1 MPDDRRS
8 AAWNPVL
15 SQAQAPKHVMQ
26 LCWLEKAPL
35 DQNLRRYVEDGLKQG
50 DGILMF
56 TADFRREAVL
66 NEYSEAIGTR
76 QLVLLDAG
84 GTVTWMMKGGLPDW
98 DRFSRRVRSGFR
110 LVRRG
115 HPSGTLRSYGEMGS
129 ILWKSGQF
137 GAAVLLEQF
146 WNKLLEQLP
155 ASVYCSYASDVFA
168 DDFNQAN
175 VQGALGLH
183 EHVMCCD
190 SDGELNWAIQTA
202 INEML
207 DAQAEE
213 VRSQI
218 RANHPPAWPL
228 VPEAEAT
235 VLWLRANL
243 PERAPEVIARARDL
257 YDTRRGPKDQATA
270 IV

>member
-8 AAWNPVL
+8 AARNPVL
-15 SQAQAPKHVMQ
+15 GHAQSPKHVIQ
-26 LCWLEKAPL
+26 LCWLDKAPL
-35 DQNLRRYVEDGLKQG
+35 DQNLRLYIEDGLKQG
-50 DGILMF
+50 DGVLMF
-56 TADFRREAVL
+56 AAHFRREAVL

-76 QLVLLDAG
+76 QLVVLDAE
-84 GTVTWMMKGGLPDW
+84 GTVTWMMQGGLPVW

-115 HPSGTLRSYGEMGS
+115 HPSGTLRTYGEMGS

-155 ASVYCSYASDVFA
+155 ASVYCSYASDIFG

-183 EHVMCCD
+183 EHAMCCD
-190 SDGELNWAIQTA
+190 SDGEANRAIQTA
-202 INEML
+202 MNELL
-207 DAQAEE
+207 DQQAEE

-235 VLWLRANL
+235 VLWLKANL
-243 PERAPEVIARARDL
+243 PKRAPEVIARARYL
-257 YDTRRGPKDQATA
+257 YDTSRGPENRATA